1 MGQCF
6 SGPKRGASRRV
17 DVPAARQQE
26 TGVTDRVLYPVIS
39 TGGLQVA
46 VSQARCAAGA
56 GGDATPLLVRQ
67 TPLHTFI
74 ALFEGLGEDRRAV
87 AAFCRTR
94 AFEVGKYCRTA
105 AACSPAQPRDRNRS
119 DTKPHPP
126 LSRSS
131 RLQLFQESSVR
142 HSDSPLEAL
151 KETAE
156 RLDAAIFA
164 TDRLSHVV
172 RGACGARVAVGSG
185 GWRPACLALRR
196 PAPPVLSNSTIFLF
210 LDGVFLHFNLPVN
223 ALPNCRSR
231 SAAAPPACSC
241 WWSWPPSAATAPTWV
256 LPPA

>member
-185 GWRPACLALRR
+185 GWRTCAVAPVAL
-196 PAPPVLSNSTIFLF
+196 
-210 LDGVFLHFNLPVN
+210 
-223 ALPNCRSR
+223 
-231 SAAAPPACSC
+231 
-241 WWSWPPSAATAPTWV
+241 
-256 LPPA
+256 